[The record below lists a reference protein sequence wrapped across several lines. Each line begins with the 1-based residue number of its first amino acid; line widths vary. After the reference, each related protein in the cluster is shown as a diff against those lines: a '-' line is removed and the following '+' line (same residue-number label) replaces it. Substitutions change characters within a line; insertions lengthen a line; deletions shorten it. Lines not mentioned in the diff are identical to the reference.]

1 MPKLQCICGSVTIIL
16 KNKFQEKRGE
26 LKVCKCKRNKVENV
40 GCFSKNCPNYL
51 ECIRKRYNIIWDHLT
66 WTLVDESQ
74 LLTPLFSESM
84 KYNM

>member
-26 LKVCKCKRNKVENV
+26 LKVCKCKRNKVENI

-51 ECIRKRYNIIWDHLT
+51 DFIRKKYNIVWDHLT
-66 WTLVDESQ
+66 WTLVDDSQ
-74 LLTPLFSESM
+74 LLTPLL
-84 KYNM
+84 N